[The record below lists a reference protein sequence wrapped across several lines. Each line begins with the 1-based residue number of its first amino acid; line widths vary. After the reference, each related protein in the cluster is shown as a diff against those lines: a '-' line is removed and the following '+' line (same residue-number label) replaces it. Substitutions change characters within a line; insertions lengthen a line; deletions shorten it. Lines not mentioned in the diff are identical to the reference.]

1 VWVAGEAS
9 AVQRIRHHL
18 FEDRGLPSAQASVR
32 GYCQHVRRGDA
43 DDDDDRGLRGLT
55 TSALNCIWLNKTAC
69 MS

>member
-1 VWVAGEAS
+1 
-9 AVQRIRHHL
+9 
-18 FEDRGLPSAQASVR
+18 VR
-32 GYCQHVRRGDA
+32 GYWKHGRRGDA